1 MKKPKILILLMLM
14 ISVTTFSQEIFIK
27 ECWGKVLVTTK
38 GETKSVKKYEV
49 YNDKLTVFNFVDN
62 DSKLWVRIGDDLQII
77 KYSATKSKFSVNELL
92 NPEKSYFFHEEDDFM
107 DKVFSFYSS
116 HESDETPK
124 VSNLMLSPY
133 GGVNRGDNDKD
144 RINFGTLQIMEGM
157 PFLLDWGI
165 LQNDSVS
172 VYEVIFKDENTD
184 ENIESKIRLESFL
197 IYDTTISN
205 RRSSF
210 VLNVLE
216 KNSGVSIKGK
226 IETYRIRS
234 KDRETLWKLRDL
246 AVEES
251 EKNDSFYQII
261 FVDTLMNMGLSCNA
275 AYYKYL
281 FNLTTKN
288 QQLKE
293 YLKNK

>member
-165 LQNDSVS
+165 LQLWR
-172 VYEVIFKDENTD
+172 VY
-184 ENIESKIRLESFL
+184 
-197 IYDTTISN
+197 N
-205 RRSSF
+205 RSR
-210 VLNVLE
+210 
-216 KNSGVSIKGK
+216 KH
-226 IETYRIRS
+226 
-234 KDRETLWKLRDL
+234 
-246 AVEES
+246 
-251 EKNDSFYQII
+251 
-261 FVDTLMNMGLSCNA
+261 
-275 AYYKYL
+275 
-281 FNLTTKN
+281 
-288 QQLKE
+288 
-293 YLKNK
+293 